1 MRKFN
6 RGYALFFLLVL
17 IAAYFGMRWTYQR
30 AEPYF
35 SAKAAEFASY
45 DLDDW
50 LTFFKLDETLGE
62 PDFTPV
68 PADQYPFTIT
78 PRSTGTPTT
87 TVTPKPQE
95 TPTAT
100 PAPES

>member
-35 SAKAAEFASY
+35 SSKAAEFASY

-100 PAPES
+100 PVPES